1 MCLGNHDYGYSNKC
15 LVPKENAFNQI
26 RYSHYSDK
34 WIMPKRYYTFSKKDG
49 KTKIDFFVLDTNLEF
64 YDDKE
69 NEKQKNDMIDSINK
83 SDGDWKIVYGHHTL
97 RSVGG
102 HGNAEDIFEDFMKD
116 LFRKAPFDVYMCGHD
131 HNKQVIN
138 MKIDNK
144 PLLLIV
150 CGTGGKKYH
159 NEICFENMEKD
170 TCDLECCSNNL
181 GYGHIKI
188 NEDKLC
194 VEFLDDN
201 NKSEYICY
209 INKKI

>member
-1 MCLGNHDYGYSNKC
+1 
-15 LVPKENAFNQI
+15 
-26 RYSHYSDK
+26 
-34 WIMPKRYYTFSKKDG
+34 
-49 KTKIDFFVLDTNLEF
+49 
-64 YDDKE
+64 
-69 NEKQKNDMIDSINK
+69 
-83 SDGDWKIVYGHHTL
+83 
-97 RSVGG
+97 
-102 HGNAEDIFEDFMKD
+102 
-116 LFRKAPFDVYMCGHD
+116 
-131 HNKQVIN
+131 

-209 INKKI
+209 INKNIQEYTSRIQKDVHVMQTAVKNNEKDLAKYQAEIASYQAEVAKETQEQNLKVQQYQGLYAQLKAEYDGAYAIMAPKQRKGD